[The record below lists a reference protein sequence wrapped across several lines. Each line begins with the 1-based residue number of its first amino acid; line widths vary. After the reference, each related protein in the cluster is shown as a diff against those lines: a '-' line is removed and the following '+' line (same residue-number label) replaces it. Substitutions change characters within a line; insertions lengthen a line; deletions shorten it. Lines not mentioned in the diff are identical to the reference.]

1 MLSVVHFFWQ
11 SQIPATKRCVKV
23 IRANAQKKFY
33 DALSNENNP
42 EAKRKIIGH
51 AFIEVF
57 EEEAR
62 KLDDI
67 K

>member
-1 MLSVVHFFWQ
+1 MG
-11 SQIPATKRCVKV
+11 VKV

-62 KLDDI
+62 KLIGIFLLDLS
-67 K
+67 